1 MKYLLA
7 LLAAVAAFAAHLG
20 YAESSAWLQQGAQW
34 LRQAETAAPAPSAAH
49 FQARV
54 TAVHDGDSVRATDRH
69 GQRHKI
75 RLAYIDAPEL
85 QQAHGMAARD
95 ALRRLIDGQQVE
107 VAVLDTDQYGREVAQ
122 IRLHGRDINLA
133 QIEEGHA
140 WHYESIAKRRQDKA
154 DFAAYSRAEA
164 GARSSRFGLW
174 RAQSPQAPWAY
185 RKAQSAEQVQC
196 AAGRLKTLCR
206 DKSRLSRRP
215 DFAGK
220 IRFIFQHKPYCY

>member
-107 VAVLDTDQYGREVAQ
+107 VVVFDTDQYGREVAQ
-122 IRLHGRDINLA
+122 IRLRGRDINLA

-140 WHYESIAKRRQDKA
+140 WHYVSIAKRRQDKA
-154 DFAAYSRAEA
+154 DFAAYSHAEA

-185 RKAQSAEQVQC
+185 RKAQSAEQVQ
-196 AAGRLKTLCR
+196 
-206 DKSRLSRRP
+206 
-215 DFAGK
+215 
-220 IRFIFQHKPYCY
+220 

>member
-34 LRQAETAAPAPSAAH
+34 LRQAETAAPAASAAH

-140 WHYESIAKRRQDKA
+140 WHYVSIAKRRQDKA

-185 RKAQSAEQVQC
+185 RKAQSAEQVQ
-196 AAGRLKTLCR
+196 
-206 DKSRLSRRP
+206 
-215 DFAGK
+215 
-220 IRFIFQHKPYCY
+220 

>member
-1 MKYLLA
+1 MKYLLII
-7 LLAAVAAFAAHLG
+7 LAAAAAFAAHLG
-20 YAESSAWLQQGAQW
+20 DADGSAWLQQGAQW
-34 LRQAETAAPAPSAAH
+34 LRQAEAAAPAPSAVH
-49 FQARV
+49 FQARII
-54 TAVHDGDSVRATDRH
+54 AVPDGDSVRATDSH

-85 QQAHGMAARD
+85 QQAHGLAARD

-140 WHYESIAKRRQDKA
+140 WHYVSIAKRRQDKA

-185 RKAQSAEQVQC
+185 RKAQSAEQVQ
-196 AAGRLKTLCR
+196 
-206 DKSRLSRRP
+206 
-215 DFAGK
+215 
-220 IRFIFQHKPYCY
+220 

>member
-107 VAVLDTDQYGREVAQ
+107 VVVFDTDQYGREVAQ
-122 IRLHGRDINLA
+122 IRLRGRDINLA

-140 WHYESIAKRRQDKA
+140 WHYVSIAKRRQDKA
-154 DFAAYSRAEA
+154 DFAAYSHAEA

-174 RAQSPQAPWAY
+174 RVQSPQAPWAY
-185 RKAQSAEQVQC
+185 RKAQRAEQVQ
-196 AAGRLKTLCR
+196 
-206 DKSRLSRRP
+206 
-215 DFAGK
+215 
-220 IRFIFQHKPYCY
+220 

>member
-107 VAVLDTDQYGREVAQ
+107 VAVFDTDQYGREVAQ

-140 WHYESIAKRRQDKA
+140 WHYVSIAKRRQDKA
-154 DFAAYSRAEA
+154 DFAAYSHAEA

-174 RAQSPQAPWAY
+174 RVQSPQAPWAY
-185 RKAQSAEQVQC
+185 RKAQSAEQVQ
-196 AAGRLKTLCR
+196 
-206 DKSRLSRRP
+206 
-215 DFAGK
+215 
-220 IRFIFQHKPYCY
+220 

>member
-34 LRQAETAAPAPSAAH
+34 LRQAETAAPTPSAAH

-140 WHYESIAKRRQDKA
+140 WHYVSIAKRRQDKA

-185 RKAQSAEQVQC
+185 RKAQSAAQVQ
-196 AAGRLKTLCR
+196 
-206 DKSRLSRRP
+206 
-215 DFAGK
+215 
-220 IRFIFQHKPYCY
+220 

>member
-34 LRQAETAAPAPSAAH
+34 LRQAETAAPAASAAH

-95 ALRRLIDGQQVE
+95 ALRRLIAGQQVE
-107 VAVLDTDQYGREVAQ
+107 IAVFDTDQYGREVAQ
-122 IRLHGRDINLA
+122 IRLRGRDINLA

-140 WHYESIAKRRQDKA
+140 WHYVSIAKRRQDKA

-185 RKAQSAEQVQC
+185 RKAQSAEQVQ
-196 AAGRLKTLCR
+196 
-206 DKSRLSRRP
+206 
-215 DFAGK
+215 
-220 IRFIFQHKPYCY
+220 

>member
-107 VAVLDTDQYGREVAQ
+107 VVVFDTDQYGREVAQ

-140 WHYESIAKRRQDKA
+140 WHYVSIAKRRQDKA
-154 DFAAYSRAEA
+154 DFAAYSHAEA

-185 RKAQSAEQVQC
+185 RKAQSAEQVQ
-196 AAGRLKTLCR
+196 
-206 DKSRLSRRP
+206 
-215 DFAGK
+215 
-220 IRFIFQHKPYCY
+220 

>member
-7 LLAAVAAFAAHLG
+7 LLAAAAAFAAHLG

-34 LRQAETAAPAPSAAH
+34 LRQADTAAPAPSAAY
-49 FQARV
+49 FQARII
-54 TAVHDGDSVRATDRH
+54 AVPDGDSVRATDRH

-107 VAVLDTDQYGREVAQ
+107 VVVFDTDQYGREVAQ
-122 IRLHGRDINLA
+122 IRLRGRDINLA

-140 WHYESIAKRRQDKA
+140 WHYVSIAKRRQDKA

-185 RKAQSAEQVQC
+185 RKAQSAEQVQ
-196 AAGRLKTLCR
+196 
-206 DKSRLSRRP
+206 
-215 DFAGK
+215 
-220 IRFIFQHKPYCY
+220 

>member
-34 LRQAETAAPAPSAAH
+34 LRQAETAAPAPSAAY

-140 WHYESIAKRRQDKA
+140 WHYVSIAKRRQDKA

-174 RAQSPQAPWAY
+174 RVQSPQAPWAY
-185 RKAQSAEQVQC
+185 RKAQRAEQVQ
-196 AAGRLKTLCR
+196 
-206 DKSRLSRRP
+206 
-215 DFAGK
+215 
-220 IRFIFQHKPYCY
+220 

>member
-7 LLAAVAAFAAHLG
+7 LLAAAAAFAAHLG

-34 LRQAETAAPAPSAAH
+34 LRQAETAAPAPSAAY

-107 VAVLDTDQYGREVAQ
+107 VAVFDTDQYGREVAQ

-140 WHYESIAKRRQDKA
+140 WHYVSIAKRRQDKA
-154 DFAAYSRAEA
+154 DFAAYSHAEA

-174 RAQSPQAPWAY
+174 RVQSPQAPWAY
-185 RKAQSAEQVQC
+185 RKAQRAEQVQ
-196 AAGRLKTLCR
+196 
-206 DKSRLSRRP
+206 
-215 DFAGK
+215 
-220 IRFIFQHKPYCY
+220 

>member
-7 LLAAVAAFAAHLG
+7 LLAAAAAFAAHLG

-140 WHYESIAKRRQDKA
+140 WHYVSIAKRRQDKA
-154 DFAAYSRAEA
+154 DFAAYSHAEA

-174 RAQSPQAPWAY
+174 RVQSPQAPWAY
-185 RKAQSAEQVQC
+185 RKAQRAEQVQ
-196 AAGRLKTLCR
+196 
-206 DKSRLSRRP
+206 
-215 DFAGK
+215 
-220 IRFIFQHKPYCY
+220 

>member
-7 LLAAVAAFAAHLG
+7 LLAAAAAFAAHLG

-34 LRQAETAAPAPSAAH
+34 LRQAETAAPAPSAAY

-107 VAVLDTDQYGREVAQ
+107 VVVFDTDQYGREVAQ
-122 IRLHGRDINLA
+122 IRLRGRDINLA

-140 WHYESIAKRRQDKA
+140 WHYVSIAKRRQDKA
-154 DFAAYSRAEA
+154 DFAAYSHAEA

-185 RKAQSAEQVQC
+185 RKAQSAEQVQ
-196 AAGRLKTLCR
+196 
-206 DKSRLSRRP
+206 
-215 DFAGK
+215 
-220 IRFIFQHKPYCY
+220 

>member
-34 LRQAETAAPAPSAAH
+34 LRQAETAAPAASAAH

-107 VAVLDTDQYGREVAQ
+107 VAVFDTDQYGREVAQ

-140 WHYESIAKRRQDKA
+140 WHYVSIAKRRQDKA

-185 RKAQSAEQVQC
+185 RKAQSAEQVQ
-196 AAGRLKTLCR
+196 
-206 DKSRLSRRP
+206 
-215 DFAGK
+215 
-220 IRFIFQHKPYCY
+220 

>member
-34 LRQAETAAPAPSAAH
+34 LRQAETAAPAPSAAY

-140 WHYESIAKRRQDKA
+140 WHYVSIAKRRQDKA
-154 DFAAYSRAEA
+154 DFAAYSHAEA

-174 RAQSPQAPWAY
+174 RVQSPQAPWAY
-185 RKAQSAEQVQC
+185 RKAQSAEQVQ
-196 AAGRLKTLCR
+196 
-206 DKSRLSRRP
+206 
-215 DFAGK
+215 
-220 IRFIFQHKPYCY
+220 

>member
-1 MKYLLA
+1 MAIIACRVLPPSGVYPGQHTRVGDRRIGRPHLRTYRLG
-7 LLAAVAAFAAHLG
+7 AAAA
-20 YAESSAWLQQGAQW
+20 SSPAVCPA
-34 LRQAETAAPAPSAAH
+34 TPAPSAAH

-140 WHYESIAKRRQDKA
+140 WHYVSIAKRRQDKA

-185 RKAQSAEQVQC
+185 RKAQSAEQVQ
-196 AAGRLKTLCR
+196 
-206 DKSRLSRRP
+206 
-215 DFAGK
+215 
-220 IRFIFQHKPYCY
+220 

>member
-7 LLAAVAAFAAHLG
+7 LLAAAAAFAAHLG

-34 LRQAETAAPAPSAAH
+34 LRQAETAAPAPSAAY

-107 VAVLDTDQYGREVAQ
+107 VVVFDTDQYGREVAQ
-122 IRLHGRDINLA
+122 IRLRGRDINLA

-140 WHYESIAKRRQDKA
+140 WHYVSIAKRRQDKA
-154 DFAAYSRAEA
+154 DFAAYSHAEA

-174 RAQSPQAPWAY
+174 RVQSPQAPWAY
-185 RKAQSAEQVQC
+185 RKAQRAEQVQ
-196 AAGRLKTLCR
+196 
-206 DKSRLSRRP
+206 
-215 DFAGK
+215 
-220 IRFIFQHKPYCY
+220 

>member
-7 LLAAVAAFAAHLG
+7 LLAAAAAFAAHSG
-20 YAESSAWLQQGAQW
+20 YAGCSAWLQQGAQW
-34 LRQAETAAPAPSAAH
+34 LRQGETAAPAPSAAY

-54 TAVHDGDSVRATDRH
+54 TAVHAGDSVRATDRH

-107 VAVLDTDQYGREVAQ
+107 VVVFDTDQYGREVAQ
-122 IRLHGRDINLA
+122 IRLRGRDINLA

-140 WHYESIAKRRQDKA
+140 WHYVSIAKRRQDKA

-185 RKAQSAEQVQC
+185 RKAQSAEQVQ
-196 AAGRLKTLCR
+196 
-206 DKSRLSRRP
+206 
-215 DFAGK
+215 
-220 IRFIFQHKPYCY
+220 

>member
-107 VAVLDTDQYGREVAQ
+107 VVVFDTDQYGREVAQ
-122 IRLHGRDINLA
+122 I
-133 QIEEGHA
+133 EEGHA
-140 WHYESIAKRRQDKA
+140 WHYVSIAKRRQDKA
-154 DFAAYSRAEA
+154 DFAAYSHAEA

-174 RAQSPQAPWAY
+174 RVQSPQAPWAY
-185 RKAQSAEQVQC
+185 RKAQSAEQVQ
-196 AAGRLKTLCR
+196 
-206 DKSRLSRRP
+206 
-215 DFAGK
+215 
-220 IRFIFQHKPYCY
+220 

>member
-34 LRQAETAAPAPSAAH
+34 LRQAETAAPAPSAAN

-140 WHYESIAKRRQDKA
+140 WHYVSIAKRRQDKA
-154 DFAAYSRAEA
+154 DFAAYSHAEA

-174 RAQSPQAPWAY
+174 RVQSPQAPWAY
-185 RKAQSAEQVQC
+185 RKAQSAAQVQ
-196 AAGRLKTLCR
+196 
-206 DKSRLSRRP
+206 
-215 DFAGK
+215 
-220 IRFIFQHKPYCY
+220 

>member
-133 QIEEGHA
+133 QIEEWHA
-140 WHYESIAKRRQDKA
+140 WHYVSIAKRRQDKA
-154 DFAAYSRAEA
+154 DFAAYSHAEA

-174 RAQSPQAPWAY
+174 RVQSPQAPWAY
-185 RKAQSAEQVQC
+185 RKAQRAEQVQ
-196 AAGRLKTLCR
+196 
-206 DKSRLSRRP
+206 
-215 DFAGK
+215 
-220 IRFIFQHKPYCY
+220 

>member
-7 LLAAVAAFAAHLG
+7 LLAAAAAFAAHLG

-85 QQAHGMAARD
+85 QPAHGMAARD

-140 WHYESIAKRRQDKA
+140 WHYVSIAKRRQDKA

-185 RKAQSAEQVQC
+185 RKAQSAEQVQ
-196 AAGRLKTLCR
+196 
-206 DKSRLSRRP
+206 
-215 DFAGK
+215 
-220 IRFIFQHKPYCY
+220 

>member
-34 LRQAETAAPAPSAAH
+34 LRQAETAAPAPSAAY

-140 WHYESIAKRRQDKA
+140 WHYVSIAKRRQDKA
-154 DFAAYSRAEA
+154 DFAAYSHAEA

-185 RKAQSAEQVQC
+185 RKAQSAEQVQ
-196 AAGRLKTLCR
+196 
-206 DKSRLSRRP
+206 
-215 DFAGK
+215 
-220 IRFIFQHKPYCY
+220 

>member
-1 MKYLLA
+1 M
-7 LLAAVAAFAAHLG
+7 
-20 YAESSAWLQQGAQW
+20 
-34 LRQAETAAPAPSAAH
+34 
-49 FQARV
+49 
-54 TAVHDGDSVRATDRH
+54 HDGDSVRATDRH

-140 WHYESIAKRRQDKA
+140 WHYVSIAKRRQDKA

-185 RKAQSAEQVQC
+185 RKAQSAEQVQ
-196 AAGRLKTLCR
+196 
-206 DKSRLSRRP
+206 
-215 DFAGK
+215 
-220 IRFIFQHKPYCY
+220 

>member
-140 WHYESIAKRRQDKA
+140 WHYVSIAKRRQDKA
-154 DFAAYSRAEA
+154 DFAAYSHAEA

-174 RAQSPQAPWAY
+174 RVQSPQAPWAY
-185 RKAQSAEQVQC
+185 RKAQRAEQVQ
-196 AAGRLKTLCR
+196 
-206 DKSRLSRRP
+206 
-215 DFAGK
+215 
-220 IRFIFQHKPYCY
+220 